1 MPSDRLL
8 SVLTCPQCPA
18 RLQRFGGALRC
29 ANRHTFDI
37 ARHGYVSLLTG
48 HRRAPSADS
57 PDMVRCRAAFLRAGH
72 YDPLARALAKL
83 ATELAPPDATVLDAG
98 AGTGH
103 YLAAVLDAL
112 PRALGLGL
120 DSSVP
125 ALRAAARAH
134 ARAEAA
140 GWDVW
145 QPWPVRTGCADLVLN
160 VFAPRNGPEFHRVLA
175 PDGALLVVTPTA
187 RHLSELRPSTG
198 LLAVDPG
205 KEERLRRSLA
215 AHFRHERAESLEYA
229 MSLTAEEVTGLVTM
243 SPAAHHVDAEQL
255 RECIGELE
263 TPVRVTA
270 SFVASVY
277 RPRRGRAGTLP
288 TRRPGRVRPRAAAG
302 PP

>member
-8 SVLTCPQCPA
+8 SVLTCPLCPTA
-18 RLQRFGGALRC
+18 LRRTDGALRC
-29 ANRHTFDI
+29 AGRHTFDI

-57 PDMVRCRAAFLRAGH
+57 PDMVRSRAAFLGAGH
-72 YDPLARALAKL
+72 YDPLARTLAAL

-112 PRALGLGL
+112 PEALGLGL

-145 QPWPVRTGCADLVLN
+145 RPWPVRTGCADLVLN
-160 VFAPRNGPEFHRVLA
+160 VFAPRNGPEFHRVLG
-175 PDGALLVVTPTA
+175 PDGALLVVTPTD
-187 RHLSELRPSTG
+187 RHLRELRTSTG

-205 KEERLRRSLA
+205 KEDRLRRTLA
-215 AHFRHERAESLEYA
+215 AHFRHERAEPLEYA
-229 MSLTAEEVTGLVTM
+229 MSLTAGEVAALVSM
-243 SPAAHHVDAEQL
+243 SPTAHHVDAAQL
-255 RECIGELE
+255 RGRVERLDA
-263 TPVRVTA
+263 PVRVTA

-277 RPRRGRAGTLP
+277 RPRRPVPPP
-288 TRRPGRVRPRAAAG
+288 TRPV
-302 PP
+302 

>member
-8 SVLTCPQCPA
+8 SVLTCPLSPA
-18 RLQRFGGALRC
+18 ALRRTDGDLRC
-29 ANRHTFDI
+29 AGRHTFDI
-37 ARHGYVSLLTG
+37 ARHGYVNLLTG
-48 HRRAPSADS
+48 RRRAPSADS
-57 PDMVRCRAAFLRAGH
+57 PDMVRSRASFLGAGH
-72 YDPLARALAKL
+72 YDPLARTLAEL

-112 PRALGLGL
+112 PEALGLGL

-145 QPWPVRTGCADLVLN
+145 RPWPVRTGCADLVLN
-160 VFAPRNGPEFHRVLA
+160 VFAPRNGPEFHRVLG

-187 RHLSELRPSTG
+187 RHLRELRASTG

-205 KEERLRRSLA
+205 KEDRLRRTLA

-229 MSLTAEEVTGLVTM
+229 MSLTAEEVAALVTM
-243 SPAAHHVDAEQL
+243 SPAAHHVDAGQL
-255 RECIGELE
+255 RGRVERMAA
-263 TPVRVTA
+263 PVRVTA
-270 SFVASVY
+270 SFVVSVY
-277 RPRRGRAGTLP
+277 RPRRP
-288 TRRPGRVRPRAAAG
+288 VPPPKRPG
-302 PP
+302 

>member
-8 SVLTCPQCPA
+8 SVLTCPLCPA
-18 RLQRFGGALRC
+18 ALRRTDGALRC
-29 ANRHTFDI
+29 AGRHTFDI

-57 PDMVRCRAAFLRAGH
+57 PDMVRSRAAFLGAGH
-72 YDPLARALAKL
+72 YGPLARTLAAL

-112 PRALGLGL
+112 PEALGLGL

-125 ALRAAARAH
+125 ALRAAVRAH

-145 QPWPVRTGCADLVLN
+145 RPWPVRTGCADLVLN
-160 VFAPRNGPEFHRVLA
+160 VFAPRNGPEFHRVLG

-187 RHLSELRPSTG
+187 RHLRELRASTG

-205 KEERLRRSLA
+205 KEDRLRRTLA
-215 AHFRHERAESLEYA
+215 GHFRHERAEPLEYA
-229 MSLTAEEVTGLVTM
+229 MSLTPGEVAALVTM
-243 SPAAHHVDAEQL
+243 SPAAHHVDAAEL
-255 RECIGELE
+255 RRRVERLDA
-263 TPVRVTA
+263 PVRVTA

-277 RPRRGRAGTLP
+277 RPVPPAK
-288 TRRPGRVRPRAAAG
+288 RPG
-302 PP
+302 

>member
-8 SVLTCPQCPA
+8 SVLTCPLCPA
-18 RLQRFGGALRC
+18 GLHRTGGALRC
-29 ANRHTFDI
+29 AGRHTFDI

-57 PDMVRCRAAFLRAGH
+57 AEMVRSRAAFLGAGH
-72 YDPLARALAKL
+72 YDPLARTLAGL
-83 ATELAPPDATVLDAG
+83 ATELAPLDATVLDAG

-160 VFAPRNGPEFHRVLA
+160 VFAPRNGPEFHRVLT
-175 PDGALLVVTPTA
+175 PSGALLVVTPTA
-187 RHLSELRPSTG
+187 RHLRELRASTG

-205 KEERLRRSLA
+205 KEERLRRTLA
-215 AHFRHERAESLEYA
+215 EHFRHERAETLEYA
-229 MSLTAEEVTGLVTM
+229 MSLTAGEVTGLVTM
-243 SPAAHHVDAEQL
+243 SPAARHVDPAAL
-255 RECIGELE
+255 RGRVAQWAA
-263 TPVRVTA
+263 PVRVTA
-270 SFVASVY
+270 SFVVSVY
-277 RPRRGRAGTLP
+277 RPRRGPDR
-288 TRRPGRVRPRAAAG
+288 RPRAA
-302 PP
+302 

>member
-8 SVLTCPQCPA
+8 SVLTCPLCPA
-18 RLQRFGGALRC
+18 SLRRTDGALRC
-29 ANRHTFDI
+29 AGRHTFDI

-57 PDMVRCRAAFLRAGH
+57 PDMVRSRASFLGAGH
-72 YDPLARALAKL
+72 YDPLARTLAEL
-83 ATELAPPDATVLDAG
+83 AAELAPPDATVLDAG

-103 YLAAVLDAL
+103 YLGAVLDAL
-112 PRALGLGL
+112 PDALGLGL

-145 QPWPVRTGCADLVLN
+145 RPWPVRTGCADLVLN
-160 VFAPRNGPEFHRVLA
+160 VFAPRNGPEFHRVLG

-187 RHLSELRPSTG
+187 RHLRELRSCTG

-205 KEERLRRSLA
+205 KEDRLRRTLA
-215 AHFRHERAESLEYA
+215 AHFRHERTEPLEYA
-229 MSLTAEEVTGLVTM
+229 MSLTAGEVAALVAM
-243 SPAAHHVDAEQL
+243 SPAAHHVDAAQL
-255 RECIGELE
+255 RGRVERMAA
-263 TPVRVTA
+263 PVRVTA
-270 SFVASVY
+270 SFVVSVHG
-277 RPRRGRAGTLP
+277 PRRP
-288 TRRPGRVRPRAAAG
+288 VPPPKRPV
-302 PP
+302 

>member
-8 SVLTCPQCPA
+8 SVLTCPLCPA
-18 RLQRFGGALRC
+18 ALRRTDGALRC
-29 ANRHTFDI
+29 AGRHTFDI

-57 PDMVRCRAAFLRAGH
+57 PDMVRSRASFLGAGH
-72 YDPLARALAKL
+72 YDPLARTLAEV

-103 YLAAVLDAL
+103 YLAAVLDVL
-112 PRALGLGL
+112 PDALGLGL

-160 VFAPRNGPEFHRVLA
+160 VFAPRNGPEFHRVLG
-175 PDGALLVVTPTA
+175 PGGALLVVTPTA
-187 RHLSELRPSTG
+187 RHLRELRASTG

-205 KEERLRRSLA
+205 KEDRLRRTLA
-215 AHFRHERAESLEYA
+215 AHFRHERAEPLEYA
-229 MSLTAEEVTGLVTM
+229 MSLTAGEVAALVTM
-243 SPAAHHVDAEQL
+243 SPAAHHVDAGQL
-255 RECIGELE
+255 RGRVERMAA
-263 TPVRVTA
+263 PVRVTA

-277 RPRRGRAGTLP
+277 RPRRP
-288 TRRPGRVRPRAAAG
+288 V
-302 PP
+302 PPS